1 MLLRAHRFPAR
12 IHSDVNQRIETK
24 IFSHKFGIQKN
35 MWKML
40 KMVMKKKNTA
50 KDAFQGMTVHG
61 SEVLPWDTVTAPP
74 RRSISL
80 VRMHMQDKNSCFIF
94 YNSTKKLKTH

>member
-1 MLLRAHRFPAR
+1 
-12 IHSDVNQRIETK
+12 
-24 IFSHKFGIQKN
+24 
-35 MWKML
+35 ML
-40 KMVMKKKNTA
+40 KMVLKKKNTA

-80 VRMHMQDKNSCFIF
+80 VRMQIQYKNSCFMF
-94 YNSTKKLKTH
+94 YNTTKKLTHEAINCLQA